1 MINDKFEEFLEG
13 EICMTQEELD
23 ELMSGAAD
31 NIDGLDD
38 EISDELLEEETV
50 KDELESAGVEV
61 NEELEDDTV
70 PSGYNDDTAHHWP
83 LPATDENKMVH
94 QLDDVTKES
103 EEKASEIFDIIEAIS
118 NDLMDKEETLS
129 AVSEVLSSNIEL
141 FTTLSA
147 KFPDVEAF
155 KVQLEKNETALKDTA
170 TTVESLQ
177 NSGDSIMSVMDIM
190 QYQDIHRQKIERVIN
205 VMRAL
210 SKYMNTL
217 FEGKIDDEK
226 RVSSAQHIAGDTHND
241 VASTDDIEA
250 LLAQFGQ

>member
-1 MINDKFEEFLEG
+1 
-13 EICMTQEELD
+13 MTQEELD
-23 ELMSGAAD
+23 ALMNGEIDEL
-31 NIDGLDD
+31 D
-38 EISDELLEEETV
+38 EVDSEELGESNGSDEVENRQEKNLEEDNS
-50 KDELESAGVEV
+50 DEGIPAGYSE
-61 NEELEDDTV
+61 
-70 PSGYNDDTAHHWP
+70 DTAHHWP

-103 EEKASEIFDIIEAIS
+103 EEKASEIFDIIEGIS
-118 NDLMDKEETLS
+118 NDLMDKEET
-129 AVSEVLSSNIEL
+129 ANNVMEVLNSNIEL

-155 KVQLEKNETALKDTA
+155 KTQLEKNKEALNDA
-170 TTVESLQ
+170 TEGLEMLQ

-217 FEGKIDDEK
+217 FEGKVDDEK
-226 RVSSAQHIAGDTHND
+226 RVSSAKHIVGDENND
-241 VASTDDIEA
+241 IASTDDIEA
-250 LLAQFGQ
+250 LLAQFGS